1 MRRWL
6 ALAGWIGLSLAAGG
20 LGSIASTG
28 SASFYANLVRPS
40 WAPPSWVFGPAW
52 TLLYLLMGTAA
63 WLVWRVHDAAP
74 DTRQARHRGL
84 VLFVLQLALNALWT
98 WLFFEWRL
106 GGWAMLEI
114 VVLFLTVAV
123 TTRLFARV
131 DRRAAWLLAPYLAW
145 LAYAGALTWFIWR
158 NNPAVL

>member
-1 MRRWL
+1 MSRWL
-6 ALAGWIGLSLAAGG
+6 ALAGWIGVSLAAGG
-20 LGSIASTG
+20 LGSLASTG
-28 SASFYANLVRPS
+28 SASFYADLVRPS
-40 WAPPSWVFGPAW
+40 WAPPSWLFGPAW

-63 WLVWRVHDAAP
+63 WLVWRVRDTAP
-74 DTRQARHRGL
+74 DTSRARHRGL

-114 VVLFLTVAV
+114 VVLFLTVAA
-123 TTRLFARV
+123 TTWLFARV
-131 DRRAAWLLAPYLAW
+131 ERRAAWLLVPYLAW